1 MLHCQAERKLY
12 RLNDFNGFYLEVK
25 PKGKRSRFKLNG
37 KSSMFALGEYP
48 TVKLAEAREKCEQA
62 RKLVADDV

>member
-1 MLHCQAERKLY
+1 MA
-12 RLNDFNGFYLEVK
+12 
-25 PKGKRSRFKLNG
+25 KGLALSVLTQR